1 MTRFEDCF
9 PPDIVRAVYARRKR
23 EADAHQ
29 QTAESQPQPNV
40 ISLAAYRLMRERKQI
55 VVS

>member
-9 PPDIVRAVYARRKR
+9 PPDIVRAVYARLER
-23 EADAHQ
+23 EEMLRNEDPRPVG
-29 QTAESQPQPNV
+29 SNV
-40 ISLAAYRLMRERKQI
+40 ISFKEYRRKSIIEEHQ